1 MRYVL
6 ITLFL
11 AMSLGA
17 PAWAQE
23 SRTDTRHALDF
34 FLGVWRTEGG
44 IPLED
49 GSWSRNSGVLTGE
62 RAFRGSDTPSVM
74 VRTQSVPDS
83 ADTGS
88 PFDIRYFED
97 ITLYVLEPSSG
108 EWRGISHN
116 TLGNRK
122 WRDVTISEGSV
133 SFIQRGELF
142 QVDQGEVRFT
152 YSNITAD
159 RFEMRVDYRPD
170 TESDWQI
177 GTYRMTATRIG

>member
-1 MRYVL
+1 MKYAL
-6 ITLFL
+6 IILVF
-11 AMSLGA
+11 AMGLCA
-17 PAWAQE
+17 PASAQE
-23 SRTDTRHALDF
+23 PSGDTVQALDF

-49 GSWSRNSGVLTGE
+49 GSWSRNSGILTGE
-62 RAFRGSDTPSVM
+62 RAFRGSDTASVL

-97 ITLYVLEPSSG
+97 ITVYVREPATG
-108 EWRGISHN
+108 QWRGIAHN

-122 WRDVTISEGSV
+122 WRDVTVAADSV

-142 QVDQGEVRFT
+142 QASQGDVRFT
-152 YSNITAD
+152 YYNITAD

-170 TESDWQI
+170 TETDWQL